1 MFKTK
6 IGVLSQTLSSLFCYS
21 WCHKIM
27 AENHHH
33 FLKNLV
39 IYLKRMGNIRTSQ
52 LIQETMIGSIYD
64 YLLQFPKLLDR
75 TAKTNLLVCAQKLY
89 QESHFIVGALI
100 VFQILHFMLQCHS
113 STMFN
118 IKIKTRQF
126 NSYPNSLL
134 FGCPMANFGPLSR
147 GQPHSPDVNHCVLHF
162 RPEGHREPR
171 NEVGS
176 LSPAKRLL
184 GFEPGTFQFL
194 VQCLDPLDHSPQRPL
209 GHSPDLKAGVFV
221 IEASIK
227 KISCTVDTY
236 CYEQARTCIYQSQAF
251 TL

>member
-1 MFKTK
+1 
-6 IGVLSQTLSSLFCYS
+6 
-21 WCHKIM
+21 
-27 AENHHH
+27 
-33 FLKNLV
+33 
-39 IYLKRMGNIRTSQ
+39 
-52 LIQETMIGSIYD
+52 
-64 YLLQFPKLLDR
+64 
-75 TAKTNLLVCAQKLY
+75 
-89 QESHFIVGALI
+89 
-100 VFQILHFMLQCHS
+100 
-113 STMFN
+113 
-118 IKIKTRQF
+118 
-126 NSYPNSLL
+126 
-134 FGCPMANFGPLSR
+134 MANFGPLSR

-227 KISCTVDTY
+227 KISCTVDIY
-236 CYEQARTCIYQSQAF
+236 CYEQARTCIYQS
-251 TL
+251 